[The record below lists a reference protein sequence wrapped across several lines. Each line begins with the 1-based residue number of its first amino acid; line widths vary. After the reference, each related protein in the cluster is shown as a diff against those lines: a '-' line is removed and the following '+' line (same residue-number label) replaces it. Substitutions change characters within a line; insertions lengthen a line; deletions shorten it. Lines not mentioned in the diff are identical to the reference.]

1 MSRYKDWVWHRCH
14 KDEVSQILDAFTD
27 IAFQVE
33 NDDSLLDDD
42 EKAKE
47 FFLLG
52 EICGRLLR
60 GKRIKT
66 DQIESLLRSERYLL
80 ARPAVSSQPKAGGVL
95 AFKRD
100 WRSGFNPT
108 DAPVVSN
115 LTPYT
120 AAIAEYRAARAL
132 GDREA
137 MAEALGHVRF
147 AASSEYARRYG
158 MQG

>member
-1 MSRYKDWVWHRCH
+1 MSRYKDWVWHRRH
-14 KDEVSQILDAFTD
+14 RDDVSQILDRFAD

-33 NDDSLLDDD
+33 DDDSLLGDE
-42 EKAKE
+42 EKAEE

-95 AFKRD
+95 AFK
-100 WRSGFNPT
+100 PT

-115 LTPYT
+115 VTPYT